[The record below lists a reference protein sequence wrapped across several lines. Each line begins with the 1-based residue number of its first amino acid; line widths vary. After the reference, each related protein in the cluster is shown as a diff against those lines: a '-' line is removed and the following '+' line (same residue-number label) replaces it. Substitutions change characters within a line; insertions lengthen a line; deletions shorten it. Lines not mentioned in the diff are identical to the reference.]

1 MKQVVS
7 VSLGAS
13 SRDHQVETEI
23 MGKKIMIKR
32 IGTDGDLARAIELV
46 RSLDGQVDAFGM
58 GGIDLYIVAGGRRYV
73 LKDALKLKRAARKTP
88 MVDGSG
94 LKDTLERH
102 TIHYLMEK
110 KLLDFKGKNVLLVCG
125 VDRFGMAETLVE
137 VGAQVTFGDLIFGLR
152 IPWPLKSLRAL
163 VLAGRTLGPIVSKLP
178 FQYLYPGGK
187 EQQVIIQ
194 RYNKY
199 YELND
204 VIAGDFHF
212 IKKYLPENI
221 SGKIILTNTVTTTDL
236 ELLAKRGARSLI
248 TSTPELGGRSFG
260 TNVLEAAL
268 VAILGK
274 TVEEITL
281 TDYLHILK
289 QADFKP
295 RIVDFASEKIG

>member
-1 MKQVVS
+1 M
-7 VSLGAS
+7 A
-13 SRDHQVETEI
+13 
-23 MGKKIMIKR
+23 
-32 IGTDGDLARAIELV
+32 
-46 RSLDGQVDAFGM
+46 
-58 GGIDLYIVAGGRRYV
+58 
-73 LKDALKLKRAARKTP
+73 P
-88 MVDGSG
+88 
-94 LKDTLERH
+94 DTLA
-102 TIHYLMEK
+102 
-110 KLLDFKGKNVLLVCG
+110 FK
-125 VDRFGMAETLVE
+125 
-137 VGAQVTFGDLIFGLR
+137 I
-152 IPWPLKSLRAL
+152 LRAL

-178 FQYLYPGGK
+178 FQYLYPVGK

-236 ELLAKRGARSLI
+236 ELLAKRVARSLI